1 MVLAKEQDILTSS
14 SLETQKGRIIKG
26 IGGFYYVKIFGSQVI
41 VEAKAKGL
49 FRHQKMVPTVGDWVE
64 ISMGDQDGIWIIN
77 TIQARKNLFVRPAV
91 ANVDIA
97 LLVFSLKDPN
107 PDLLLIDKLLL
118 QSEIQKVKPIICFT
132 KKDLVDQEVIDSL
145 KRVYDKTPYQ
155 CIYFDQCDQSSM
167 DKIMDF
173 FAGKTAFLAGP
184 SGVGKSTMANF
195 FFSKEVMETGTLSEK
210 LKRGKH
216 TTRHVELLILNDDT
230 YLLDTPGFSSYSI
243 PRGIEAIDLKDYFPE
258 FIKGTCRF
266 DSCIHHK
273 EPGCAVKVAVEENKI
288 SPLRYIHYLNF
299 LEEIQQEE
307 RY

>member
-1 MVLAKEQDILTSS
+1 MAIVKEQDILISNP
-14 SLETQKGRIIKG
+14 LETQKGRIIRG
-26 IGGFYYVKIFGSQVI
+26 IGGFYYVKIFGSQRI

-49 FRHQKMVPTVGDWVE
+49 FRHQKTVPTVGDWVE

-77 TIQARKNLFVRPAV
+77 NIQVRKNLFVRPPV
-91 ANVDIA
+91 ANVDIG
-97 LLVFSLKDPN
+97 LLVFSLKNPN

-118 QSEIQKVKPIICFT
+118 QSEIQNVEPIICFT
-132 KKDLVDQEVIDSL
+132 KKDLVKQELIDEL
-145 KRVYDKTPYQ
+145 KEVYDKTPYQ
-155 CIYFDQCDQSSM
+155 CIYLDQFDQASM
-167 DKIMDF
+167 DEIMAIF
-173 FAGKTAFLAGP
+173 VGKTAFLAGP

-195 FFSKEVMETGTLSEK
+195 FFSKEVMETGALSEK

-216 TTRHVELLILNDDT
+216 TTRHVELLILNHDT

-243 PRGIEAIDLKDYFPE
+243 PRGIEAIDLKDYFPD
-258 FIKGTCRF
+258 FIKGACRF

-273 EPGCAVKVAVEENKI
+273 EPGCAVKEAVEDNRI
-288 SPLRYIHYLNF
+288 SSLRYEHYLSF